1 MGPILRN
8 LVWLITVTL
17 CGVIFQAVL
26 YVSMAGDPAGLLAKN
41 MGVWIFNPS
50 ILTYLI
56 FASGSFALIFIIAD
70 LRWNFIGTFEN
81 YFQGPLGTDLETGS
95 EKGGSFQ
102 PTDLEIRFEEGGSYQ
117 QWEPDDANPQ
127 LLLHRISVHNKLPD
141 SPVPKVRVELSEFEG
156 TEKGVEGMPFDL
168 HITGQDH
175 DPKCYDTEIDLD
187 GNQTA
192 FFDVLYLPKREYGEG
207 CFLSPAR
214 KWPSKVHIPL
224 SGPSYKIKIKVFAN
238 GSKYCEKIYG
248 LKKLY

>member
-1 MGPILRN
+1 
-8 LVWLITVTL
+8 
-17 CGVIFQAVL
+17 VIIQAVL

-141 SPVPKVRVELSEFEG
+141 SPVPKVRVELCEFEG
-156 TEKGVEGMPFDL
+156 TEKWVEGMPFDL

-175 DPKCYDTEIDLD
+175 DPQCYDTEIDLD
-187 GNQTA
+187 CNQTA

-224 SGPSYKIKIKVFAN
+224 SSPSYKIKIKVFAN

>member
-1 MGPILRN
+1 MTL
-8 LVWLITVTL
+8 TL

-26 YVSMAGDPAGLLAKN
+26 YVSMVGDPAGLLAKN

-70 LRWNFIGTFEN
+70 LRWNFIGTFKN
-81 YFQGPLGTDLETGS
+81 YFHGPLGTDLIIGFEKDGS
-95 EKGGSFQ
+95 YQ
-102 PTDLEIRFEEGGSYQ
+102 QTDLEIRFEEGGSYQ

-127 LLLHRISVHNKLPD
+127 LLLHRISVHNKLPGRKFGSKNK
-141 SPVPKVRVELSEFEG
+141 SPAPKVRVELCEIEG
-156 TEKGVEGMPFDL
+156 TEKWVEGMPFDL
-168 HITGQDH
+168 HIAGQDH
-175 DPKCYDTEIDLD
+175 DPQCYDTEIDLD
-187 GNQTA
+187 CNQTA

-224 SGPSYKIKIKVFAN
+224 SSPSYKIKIKVFAN